1 MANNQQVKK
10 ALIVVGS
17 IGALV
22 AFSLWYLGFL
32 GGSEKTKESI
42 VVPNGYSHQKSVS
55 NEKETVHTFKKSP
68 PQLGS
73 VTQTNDQAYA
83 RYMQSLPDKLDK
95 AIAQEFRTLN
105 VSLQN
110 AKLYADATGLIRQGR
125 ENMNQLNQMKDKQ
138 NAKENEQAMSQN
150 NVNFL
155 VERSQNLNQAVQVK
169 QSDSEV
175 SDKSDALGNVIL
187 EGVVGTDEGYYALL
201 RDAKGNPFT
210 LKPGQK
216 FENGMGIKSVN
227 SDQVV
232 IRDGDEERIITV
244 M

>member
-1 MANNQQVKK
+1 MANDQQVKK
-10 ALIVVGS
+10 VLIVVGS
-17 IGALV
+17 LGALV

-32 GGSEKTKESI
+32 GGSEQAKESI

-68 PQLGS
+68 PQLGL
-73 VTQTNDQAYA
+73 VTQTNEQAYA
-83 RYMQSLPDKLDK
+83 RYMQSLPDTLEK

-110 AKLYADATGLIRQGR
+110 AKLYADVTGLIRQGR
-125 ENMNQLNQMKDKQ
+125 ENINQLNQMQDKQ
-138 NAKENEQAMSQN
+138 SAKDNEQAMSQN

-155 VERSQNLNQAVQVK
+155 VERSQNLNRALQFEQKSSEASVK
-169 QSDSEV
+169 SDS
-175 SDKSDALGNVIL
+175 LGDVIL

-216 FENGMGIKSVN
+216 FENGMVIKSVN
-227 SDQVV
+227 SVQVV
-232 IRDGDEERIITV
+232 IRDGDKERIITV